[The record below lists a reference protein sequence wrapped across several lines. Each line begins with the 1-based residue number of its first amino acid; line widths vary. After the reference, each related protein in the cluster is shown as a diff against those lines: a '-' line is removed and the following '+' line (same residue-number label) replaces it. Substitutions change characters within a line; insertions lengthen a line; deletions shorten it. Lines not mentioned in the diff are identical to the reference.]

1 MNDIN
6 NTNTNTDNELHDMVK
21 ISVEEIYTE
30 DETSDLDAFEAF
42 LLRNSRMTD
51 YTE

>member
-6 NTNTNTDNELHDMVK
+6 NTNTDNELHDMIR

-30 DETSDLDAFEAF
+30 DETTDLDAFEAF

>member
-6 NTNTNTDNELHDMVK
+6 NTNTDNELNDMVR

-30 DETSDLDAFEAF
+30 DETTDLDAFEAF

>member
-6 NTNTNTDNELHDMVK
+6 NTDNELNDMIR

-30 DETSDLDAFEAF
+30 DETTDMDAFEAF

>member
-6 NTNTNTDNELHDMVK
+6 NTNTDNELHDM
-21 ISVEEIYTE
+21 IRASVEEIYTE
-30 DETSDLDAFEAF
+30 DETTDLDAFEAF

>member
-6 NTNTNTDNELHDMVK
+6 NTDNELHDMVR

-30 DETSDLDAFEAF
+30 DETTDMDAFEAF

>member
-6 NTNTNTDNELHDMVK
+6 NTNTENELHDMVR

-30 DETSDLDAFEAF
+30 DETTDLDAFEAF

>member
-6 NTNTNTDNELHDMVK
+6 NTNTDNELHDMVR

>member
-6 NTNTNTDNELHDMVK
+6 NTNTDNELHDMIRV
-21 ISVEEIYTE
+21 SVEEIYTE
-30 DETSDLDAFEAF
+30 DETTDLDAFEAF

>member
-6 NTNTNTDNELHDMVK
+6 IITNTDNELHDMVK

>member
-6 NTNTNTDNELHDMVK
+6 NTDNELNDMIR

-30 DETSDLDAFEAF
+30 DETTDLDAFEAF

>member
-6 NTNTNTDNELHDMVK
+6 NTNTDNELHHMVR

-30 DETSDLDAFEAF
+30 DETTDMDAFEAF

>member
-6 NTNTNTDNELHDMVK
+6 NTTTDNELHDMIRV
-21 ISVEEIYTE
+21 SVEEIYTE
-30 DETSDLDAFEAF
+30 DETTDLDAFEAF

>member
-6 NTNTNTDNELHDMVK
+6 NTNTDNELNDMIR

>member
-6 NTNTNTDNELHDMVK
+6 NTNTDNELNDMIR

-30 DETSDLDAFEAF
+30 DETTDLDAFEAF

>member
-6 NTNTNTDNELHDMVK
+6 NTNTDNELHDMVR

-30 DETSDLDAFEAF
+30 DETTDMDAFEAF

>member
-6 NTNTNTDNELHDMVK
+6 NTNADNELHDMVR

-30 DETSDLDAFEAF
+30 DETTDLDAFEAF

>member
-1 MNDIN
+1 MSDIN
-6 NTNTNTDNELHDMVK
+6 NTNTDTELNDMIR

-30 DETSDLDAFEAF
+30 DETTDLDAFEAF